1 MGLFGTFDPEVNN
14 EDEVYDEDEYDE
26 LIEDSEL
33 FFEAPPLESIALSF
47 TPKDIMR
54 FDPSAALEYVEELPY
69 EFRCY
74 LDTRRAFT
82 RAYDICREE
91 ITGFESYEGGRS
103 AEYSTGFDY
112 DDHEIMIDFSMSRES
127 NGSPYVFS
135 ANIKVDE

>member
-1 MGLFGTFDPEVNN
+1 MGFFGSFDPDVNN

-26 LIEDSEL
+26 LLEDSEL
-33 FFEAPPLESIALSF
+33 FFEAPPLESIALLF

-54 FDPSAALEYVEELPY
+54 FDAAAALEYVSELPY
-69 EFRCY
+69 EFRMY
-74 LDTRRAFT
+74 FDTRRAFT

-103 AEYSTGFDY
+103 AEYKTGFDY
-112 DDHEIMIDFSMSRES
+112 DDHDITIDFSMSRES